1 MIADVS
7 QGDLV
12 RLMVGRPVDQI
23 YPKRAVEPGAV
34 VLEVTDLSSASEFDG
49 VSLELRAGQIIG
61 FYDLVGAGR
70 SEAMQALFGLTPV
83 TRGLVKMDGRRLIV
97 NSSAGTIKVGL
108 AYVPEDRQSQGAVL
122 SFSIRANLTLA
133 SLKAHARFGFLNYA
147 KEMAT
152 TRKFG
157 ARLAV
162 KAATWEQKLGEL
174 SGGNQQK
181 VVIGKWLAAGP
192 RVLILDEPTKGID
205 IGSKAAVHEFI
216 GELAAGGLAII
227 LVSSE
232 LPEIM
237 GIADEIV
244 VMREG
249 RVAKRFARGEATAE
263 MIVSAAIAGDT
274 YAASQ

>member
-1 MIADVS
+1 MTAEVN
-7 QGDLV
+7 QADLV

-23 YPKRAVEPGAV
+23 YPKRLVELGAL
-34 VLEVTDLSSASEFDG
+34 VLEVTDLSNASEFDG

-61 FYDLVGAGR
+61 FYGLVGAGR
-70 SEAMQALFGLTPV
+70 SEVMQALFGLAPL
-83 TRGLVKMDGRRLIV
+83 TRGLVKMDGRRIAV
-97 NSSAGTIKVGL
+97 NSTADAIKVGL

-122 SFSIRANLTLA
+122 PFSIRANFTLA
-133 SLKAHARFGFLNYA
+133 SLKAHARFGFLNYG
-147 KEMAT
+147 KEIAT

-157 ARLAV
+157 GRLAV

-181 VVIGKWLAAGP
+181 VIIGKWLAAGP

-216 GELAAGGLAII
+216 GELAAEGLAII

-237 GIADEIV
+237 GMADEIV

-249 RVAKRFARGEATAE
+249 RVAKRFARGEGTAE
-263 MIVSAAIAGDT
+263 MIVSAAIADE
-274 YAASQ
+274 AVVARQ